1 MAKWMTSAAIVV
13 AMTAC
18 GAKGKGPATGTMNSG
33 PTTTTPV
40 PAPHY
45 AALFKEGATWSYDL
59 KSTATGGENPD
70 DKTETTGAAT
80 CKVASVGT
88 FAGGVTSTITC
99 DTPLVESGADPLA
112 GAWAAD
118 ASGLYKLEGDAA
130 TEPPDLTK
138 ARLVI
143 AAAPVEGTKNK
154 ETGQDPVESESWT
167 VTKAGDTWC
176 ANYVMAAG
184 DEAFEMLCF
193 GAAGVVKG
201 SGGWAGGSVHETF
214 FTLKQ

>member
-88 FAGGVTSTITC
+88 FAGGMPPASLPPPCSLV
-99 DTPLVESGADPLA
+99 PLRLAPSLRPRRLRPVALLPPSAGRCFADGAKA
-112 GAWAAD
+112 C
-118 ASGLYKLEGDAA
+118 ASPRG
-130 TEPPDLTK
+130 
-138 ARLVI
+138 ARL
-143 AAAPVEGTKNK
+143 
-154 ETGQDPVESESWT
+154 SR
-167 VTKAGDTWC
+167 
-176 ANYVMAAG
+176 
-184 DEAFEMLCF
+184 
-193 GAAGVVKG
+193 
-201 SGGWAGGSVHETF
+201 
-214 FTLKQ
+214 

>member
-18 GAKGKGPATGTMNSG
+18 GGKGKGPATGVMNSG
-33 PTTTTPV
+33 PTTLPV

-45 AALFKEGATWSYDL
+45 AALFKAGAIWTYDL
-59 KSTATGGENPD
+59 KSTATGGDGPD
-70 DKTETTGAAT
+70 DKTETTGTAT
-80 CKVASVGT
+80 CKVASVGA
-88 FAGGVTSTITC
+88 FEGGVTSTITC
-99 DTPLVESGADPLA
+99 DPPTVESGGDPLA

-118 ASGLYKLEGDAA
+118 ATGLYKLEGDAA
-130 TEPPDLTK
+130 TATPDLTK

-167 VTKAGDTWC
+167 ITHAGDTWC
-176 ANYVMAAG
+176 ASYTMAAG
-184 DEAFEMLCF
+184 DEAFEKLCF
-193 GAAGVVKG
+193 AAAGVVSG
-201 SGGWAGGSVHETF
+201 SGGWAGGSVHETV